1 MSWLPSVRPKI
12 DPVNS
17 SSSHRD
23 GAVVVAVPLMRVMQM
38 TFDEIVGVAAV
49 RYRLM
54 SATWPMSVL
63 IVVRST
69 SM

>member
-12 DPVNS
+12 DPVNP

-49 RYRLM
+49 RDRRV
-54 SATWPMSVL
+54 SATWAVSVL
-63 IVVRST
+63 IVMRST
-69 SM
+69 PM